1 MKELLKY
8 ASGAAIGIVVTLVI
22 LSFIRGCINYEINII
37 DALMLIIT
45 TALTIAVVYLG
56 NSLNKRN
63 VARDIISK
71 DLMEL
76 CDVYSRNMSILEQ
89 LSKGEISLDDAR
101 TDIRMTFHR
110 GDVISDMI
118 LEEIKE
124 SFPKFLNDKNSIQ
137 NLATSYWK
145 WLTDGDMQEA
155 NFVISQQF
163 LKEHETKVRKTI
175 SDIRLVIHRLTKSA

>member
-1 MKELLKY
+1 
-8 ASGAAIGIVVTLVI
+8 
-22 LSFIRGCINYEINII
+22 
-37 DALMLIIT
+37 
-45 TALTIAVVYLG
+45 
-56 NSLNKRN
+56 
-63 VARDIISK
+63 
-71 DLMEL
+71 
-76 CDVYSRNMSILEQ
+76 MSILEQ
-89 LSKGEISLDDAR
+89 LSKGEISLDDAK

-163 LKEHETKVRKTI
+163 LKEPIVR
-175 SDIRLVIHRLTKSA
+175 

>member
-71 DLMEL
+71 DFYVILQVKRKCPLKWHIKFKKEAL
-76 CDVYSRNMSILEQ
+76 C
-89 LSKGEISLDDAR
+89 LSCSL
-101 TDIRMTFHR
+101 
-110 GDVISDMI
+110 
-118 LEEIKE
+118 
-124 SFPKFLNDKNSIQ
+124 
-137 NLATSYWK
+137 
-145 WLTDGDMQEA
+145 
-155 NFVISQQF
+155 
-163 LKEHETKVRKTI
+163 KT
-175 SDIRLVIHRLTKSA
+175 

>member
-8 ASGAAIGIVVTLVI
+8 ASGVAIGIVVTLVI
-22 LSFIRGCINYEINII
+22 LSFIKGCINYEINII
-37 DALMLIIT
+37 DTLMLIIT

-56 NSLNKRN
+56 NSLNKRD

-89 LSKGEISLDDAR
+89 LSKGEISLDDAK

-124 SFPKFLNDKNSIQ
+124 SFPKFMDDKNAIQ

-163 LKEHETKVRKTI
+163 LKEHET
-175 SDIRLVIHRLTKSA
+175 